1 MGKKVLYLF
10 IIVVDDLGFDRSVRL
25 VGEVMRMHCPKSRL
39 GQRKSGTA
47 KTVNCNS
54 VCLIHTIQC
63 GNN

>member
-1 MGKKVLYLF
+1 MGKKVLYLV
-10 IIVVDDLGFDRSVRL
+10 IVVDDLGFDRSVRL
-25 VGEVMRMHCPKSRL
+25 VGEVMRMHYPKSRL
-39 GQRKSGTA
+39 VQRKSGTA